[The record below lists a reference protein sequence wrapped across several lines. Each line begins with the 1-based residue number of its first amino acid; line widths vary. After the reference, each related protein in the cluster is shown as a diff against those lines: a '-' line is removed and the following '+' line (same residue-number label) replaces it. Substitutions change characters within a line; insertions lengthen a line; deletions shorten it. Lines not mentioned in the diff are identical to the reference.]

1 MLCILLQA
9 VALFAAGTALAGT
22 SQGPSTRLGDADD
35 FAYLETAGGGGGLDD
50 ANSVA
55 STSSASTSNT
65 VTHASSLFA
74 RGDTWTSDRRAPST
88 VPSRASPFGWPEKA
102 KSLGSDDFLNLP
114 SGDAYASAVAAADET
129 MRSAAVGGL
138 GVSHGQLSGELSEE
152 AFEDTSEQ
160 TSEAPSLDTFASVQT
175 IVVKPTE
182 DDAQLP
188 TPGVPLEPPRDP
200 PKNPELPRAGGLGD
214 ASVVQ
219 NDEVSET
226 KLVQSNPTASPTKPE
241 TKPSNETPTVSPE
254 ETEKLKA
261 FDAAAAAERSK
272 GGGFVFSGGA
282 GHCPG
287 PSVEDSETIARTPAP
302 GGPLSAF
309 TNLGADVLFVGDS
322 TDKLLLLSGCSASLP
337 ETERCDPG
345 MSHLGIPSV
354 TQVPH
359 NMRPFVEQARDAK
372 LGYSM
377 LGADI
382 TSVLETQDATG
393 CCAAIDENVD
403 ESKCCM
409 TTEQARTSS
418 ACFVG
423 AGAAGHVHVFGP
435 GDGPYSEEVS
445 DDVAAYDGYGM
456 PRATSE
462 RAAIAL
468 ERFRTW
474 AAARRQSKRV
484 ADDKKKKE
492 ASLGTAYGVVGAV
505 DSSSKTRPIT
515 VVINTNF
522 WAQKFWDKAELAGD
536 GDVSGDAMNESPEQG
551 VSRIEKTHAADLRK
565 YQTDMVNLVTKMQSE
580 ASGKESPS
588 VCVVLRT
595 QHDMILTEADQVANK
610 RRTESNAR
618 TRAIN
623 KLIEKIGLENS
634 IPVFPWATIFNERL
648 AMNIFDGWCHQWGD
662 TSLYMQRRFNS
673 WAKAHLPKECFGG
686 E

>member
-1 MLCILLQA
+1 MR
-9 VALFAAGTALAGT
+9 V
-22 SQGPSTRLGDADD
+22 PP
-35 FAYLETAGGGGGLDD
+35 
-50 ANSVA
+50 
-55 STSSASTSNT
+55 SAS
-65 VTHASSLFA
+65 
-74 RGDTWTSDRRAPST
+74 AP
-88 VPSRASPFGWPEKA
+88 
-102 KSLGSDDFLNLP
+102 
-114 SGDAYASAVAAADET
+114 
-129 MRSAAVGGL
+129 
-138 GVSHGQLSGELSEE
+138 
-152 AFEDTSEQ
+152 
-160 TSEAPSLDTFASVQT
+160 
-175 IVVKPTE
+175 
-182 DDAQLP
+182 
-188 TPGVPLEPPRDP
+188 
-200 PKNPELPRAGGLGD
+200 
-214 ASVVQ
+214 
-219 NDEVSET
+219 
-226 KLVQSNPTASPTKPE
+226 
-241 TKPSNETPTVSPE
+241 
-254 ETEKLKA
+254 
-261 FDAAAAAERSK
+261 
-272 GGGFVFSGGA
+272 
-282 GHCPG
+282 
-287 PSVEDSETIARTPAP
+287 
-302 GGPLSAF
+302 
-309 TNLGADVLFVGDS
+309 
-322 TDKLLLLSGCSASLP
+322 
-337 ETERCDPG
+337 
-345 MSHLGIPSV
+345 
-354 TQVPH
+354 
-359 NMRPFVEQARDAK
+359 
-372 LGYSM
+372 
-377 LGADI
+377 
-382 TSVLETQDATG
+382 
-393 CCAAIDENVD
+393 
-403 ESKCCM
+403 
-409 TTEQARTSS
+409 
-418 ACFVG
+418 
-423 AGAAGHVHVFGP
+423 
-435 GDGPYSEEVS
+435 
-445 DDVAAYDGYGM
+445 